1 MPELKPLDWPP
12 IEVEVR
18 ASEDQLAAMI
28 QRIAKNFEHMGE
40 TEPYWSVLSAEQYRV
55 EHIKE
60 NEAEFYGSG
69 REPVSMFEATAAR
82 CGVTLGRTMTCFE
95 LGCGLGRSTIWL
107 ADIFGRVIGADISRP
122 HLRHA
127 EQTARRLGKRN
138 IGFLRVDEPD
148 AIARAPEFD
157 VFFSIIV
164 LQHNPPPII
173 YKILHTALSKLRPGG
188 IAYFQ
193 VPTYRQ
199 GYQFRIAEYLGS
211 KNQLGTPEMHVL
223 PQPDLYA
230 LFEEVGCRPLEVRE
244 DSASG
249 EGAIVSNRF
258 LLRKVRAAAKG
269 RLDKLV

>member
-18 ASEDQLAAMI
+18 ASDDQLAAMI
-28 QRIAKNFEHMGE
+28 QRIAQNFEHMGE
-40 TEPYWSVLSAEQYRV
+40 TEPYWSVLSADRYRV

-60 NEAEFYGSG
+60 TEGEFYQSG
-69 REPVSMFEATAAR
+69 REPVSLLASTAAR
-82 CGVTLGRTMTCFE
+82 CGVELSRKMTCFE

-107 ADIFGRVIGADISRP
+107 ADVFGQVIGADISRP

-138 IGFLRVDEPD
+138 ISFLHVDKPD
-148 AIARAPEFD
+148 AITRAPEFD
-157 VFFSIIV
+157 VYFSIIV

-173 YKILHTALSKLRPGG
+173 YKILHTALSKLRLGG
-188 IAYFQ
+188 LAYFQ

-199 GYQFRIAEYLGS
+199 GYHFRIAEYLGS
-211 KNQLGTPEMHVL
+211 ENQLGTPEMHVL

-230 LFEEVGCRPLEVRE
+230 LFHELGCGLLEVRE

-258 LLRKVRAAAKG
+258 LVRKDRAATKG
-269 RLDKLV
+269 AAQ